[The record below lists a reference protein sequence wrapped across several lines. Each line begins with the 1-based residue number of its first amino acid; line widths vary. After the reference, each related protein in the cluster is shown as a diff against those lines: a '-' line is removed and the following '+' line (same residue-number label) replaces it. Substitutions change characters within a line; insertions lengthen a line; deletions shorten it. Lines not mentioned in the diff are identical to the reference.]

1 MGWLNSIANKLDD
14 MVTNW
19 TISQVES
26 TLDDLQT
33 MMQQVES
40 KSQIRE
46 YNTQFLR
53 DVMALKSV
61 DLEDENETLDQN
73 NDIKDEDYT
82 ENNSLLSKAIKK
94 WTNDAISLEA
104 AREKIKHFLRKFILF
119 FVSLFVILFH
129 FLKATVTSLFILPI
143 TYNQLT
149 TCFTSFV
156 STNCIGKRKLGNP
169 EVFK

>member
-1 MGWLNSIANKLDD
+1 MQNSGC
-14 MVTNW
+14 VG
-19 TISQVES
+19 
-26 TLDDLQT
+26 
-33 MMQQVES
+33 
-40 KSQIRE
+40 
-46 YNTQFLR
+46 FLR
-53 DVMALKSV
+53 CHCFP
-61 DLEDENETLDQN
+61 
-73 NDIKDEDYT
+73 
-82 ENNSLLSKAIKK
+82 NSPTKVPTICPCPCVVRIWHVQPRCPA
-94 WTNDAISLEA
+94 WPVEA

>member
-1 MGWLNSIANKLDD
+1 MPRLCRRLLTHLLVRFQNLHRFELYGLYWQLGWYRYGFCQKRY
-14 MVTNW
+14 
-19 TISQVES
+19 
-26 TLDDLQT
+26 
-33 MMQQVES
+33 S
-40 KSQIRE
+40 K
-46 YNTQFLR
+46 
-53 DVMALKSV
+53 V
-61 DLEDENETLDQN
+61 
-73 NDIKDEDYT
+73 
-82 ENNSLLSKAIKK
+82 
-94 WTNDAISLEA
+94 EA

-129 FLKATVTSLFILPI
+129 FFKSDGDVAFYLPI